1 MNVFLHALSL
11 KILKNEGKCLQ
22 VSFKVCIF
30 APSELN
36 SDAAVSNWAGDLG
49 HPRRRFTRGVR
60 QNVSAPF
67 LLKVAS

>member
-1 MNVFLHALSL
+1 VNAFLLAFSL
-11 KILKNEGKCLQ
+11 KILKNEEKCLQ

-30 APSELN
+30 ARSELN
-36 SDAAVSNWAGDLG
+36 SDAAESNWAGDLG
-49 HPRRRFTRGVR
+49 HPRRHFTRGVR